1 MRFLVA
7 DDNELNLKVMEK
19 LLNELGESELVANG
33 QEAVQAYE
41 RSLQENNPFDAVFM
55 DIMMPVMDGQQAL
68 QSIREMER
76 KAGYKLDQQVPA
88 IMATALDDTKNV
100 SQAFFRGEV
109 SAYIVKPFD
118 KDKVLSALREA
129 NIPVE

>member
-19 LLNELGESELVANG
+19 LLNEIGECELVVNG
-33 QEAVQAYE
+33 QEAVDAYR
-41 RSLQENNPFDAVFM
+41 RSLQEKRPFSAVFM

-68 QSIREMER
+68 QAIREME
-76 KAGYKLDQQVPA
+76 KGAGIKLSRQVPA
-88 IMATALDDTKNV
+88 IMATALEDTKNV
-100 SQAFFRGEV
+100 TQAFFRGEV

-118 KDKVLSALREA
+118 REKVLEALREA
-129 NIPVE
+129 DLPV

>member
-41 RSLQENNPFDAVFM
+41 RSMKENNPFDAVFM

-76 KAGYKLDQQVPA
+76 KAGYKLAQQVPA
-88 IMATALDDTKNV
+88 IMATALDDTQNV

-129 NIPVE
+129 DISV